1 MNNVSSRVV
10 ISDGTVPCDL
20 LEPAATN
27 LQGVVSVD
35 DMAQREGMDPE
46 TYALA
51 LAEAIRSTS
60 IPLDVQ
66 RERLAALVSVGA
78 LADVATARQIAQHLE
93 VCEALF
99 HRFSHS
105 AVEAIDR
112 GGPKAAETSEAFL
125 RGALRAQR
133 ASMACLSALA
143 TLRLASGAVPAP
155 APAPAITAPA
165 RRVR

>member
-1 MNNVSSRVV
+1 MFNPPLTRPQLGHARVS
-10 ISDGTVPCDL
+10 DYMQ
-20 LEPAATN
+20 PAAVD
-27 LQGVVSVD
+27 LVASESID

-51 LAEAIRSTS
+51 LSETIRSTL

-66 RERLAALVSVGA
+66 RERLAALVSVGHR
-78 LADVATARQIAQHLE
+78 ADTATARQIAQHLE
-93 VCEALF
+93 VTDALF

-105 AVEAIDR
+105 AVEAIER

-143 TLRLASGAVPAP
+143 TLRQGAPGDRATAP
-155 APAPAITAPA
+155 ASAPAIG
-165 RRVR
+165 VR

>member
-1 MNNVSSRVV
+1 MNDVSSRVV
-10 ISDGTVPCDL
+10 ISDGAIPCGL
-20 LEPAATN
+20 LQPAATN

-35 DMAQREGMDPE
+35 DMAEREGMDPE

-51 LAEAIRSTS
+51 LSETIRSTL

-66 RERLAALVSVGA
+66 RERLSALVSVGHR
-78 LADVATARQIAQHLE
+78 ADTATARQIAQHLE
-93 VCEALF
+93 VVEALF

-105 AVEAIDR
+105 AVEAIER
-112 GGPKAAETSEAFL
+112 GGPRAAETSEAFL

-143 TLRLASGAVPAP
+143 TLRQGAPGGRAT
-155 APAPAITAPA
+155 APAITAPVVG
-165 RRVR
+165 VR